1 MIRKTLIMQTSQK
14 YTIWALLRWS
24 GLKFQQ
30 LQAPSP
36 PPEPLARR
44 KGGEPHLL
52 FRTVNSAAAVSV
64 VPGRRKGP
72 HQATGPEEDHIL
84 LLGIRHSP
92 TCQGKGWRTDLCL
105 GSYMAWPGREC
116 DTMELPRSNLD
127 ELSWKLACPEPDIPS
142 GLNQAW
148 ALDNF
153 NALSHHSCDGN
164 QFCQDV
170 SNGAR
175 GLLGWACL
183 QRRNIAGVERGQKLC
198 RNPPVLGPMSTK
210 ELQSPPKEAAA
221 TYSTSQRGMNQPED
235 ASRGGQTETQ
245 GTSEYPGHHWKPLK
259 TKPEPQGGAWKAA
272 H

>member
-105 GSYMAWPGREC
+105 GRAKKSA
-116 DTMELPRSNLD
+116 RSEARND
-127 ELSWKLACPEPDIPS
+127 GEERLAFRP
-142 GLNQAW
+142 
-148 ALDNF
+148 
-153 NALSHHSCDGN
+153 
-164 QFCQDV
+164 
-170 SNGAR
+170 
-175 GLLGWACL
+175 
-183 QRRNIAGVERGQKLC
+183 
-198 RNPPVLGPMSTK
+198 
-210 ELQSPPKEAAA
+210 
-221 TYSTSQRGMNQPED
+221 QRGAAGLGSGAGDSKRRRSATRSGRMRN
-235 ASRGGQTETQ
+235 GGSAREKLRSAPIGKLQ
-245 GTSEYPGHHWKPLK
+245 GRNRQVCVMSPVPKK
-259 TKPEPQGGAWKAA
+259 
-272 H
+272 